1 MRNIKGSFLVSGCD
15 GVGLEWWD
23 CFSKISSVTILD
35 RPPITNAKVCGPSN
49 WSTTDPFFKADS
61 SGFSG
66 KCRPSIFGNKSNAAA
81 SCGEKKD
88 VDNGILKGSESVGL
102 VEEEAKGL
110 VNKFHS
116 LEFHSM
122 WNDKGFL
129 ILNKIDKV
137 IDMVDKFFLT
147 DNKGGCFSQD
157 QMKVIRRVKEMCKD
171 TGGISN
177 NGGQEAQD
185 DDTQGLGRTRLGR
198 IASAG
203 GRQLLEK
210 LNAARKNFP
219 MKVFLVLLGFYT
231 ANALATI
238 LGQTGDWDVLVAG
251 VVVAAIE
258 GIGMLMYRKSS
269 SLTTGRL
276 QSLVAMINYWKA
288 GVCLGLFVDAFK
300 LGS

>member
-1 MRNIKGSFLVSGCD
+1 MKHMTYGKGTIMLQLSLPLVEHENSKRLSVVHKSCHSMLNRDSIPSIKRQTSKFAMKSAAFPGKSSHSKRHY
-15 GVGLEWWD
+15 W
-23 CFSKISSVTILD
+23 KISFAL
-35 RPPITNAKVCGPSN
+35 
-49 WSTTDPFFKADS
+49 
-61 SGFSG
+61 
-66 KCRPSIFGNKSNAAA
+66 
-81 SCGEKKD
+81 
-88 VDNGILKGSESVGL
+88 
-102 VEEEAKGL
+102 
-110 VNKFHS
+110 
-116 LEFHSM
+116 
-122 WNDKGFL
+122 
-129 ILNKIDKV
+129 
-137 IDMVDKFFLT
+137 
-147 DNKGGCFSQD
+147 
-157 QMKVIRRVKEMCKD
+157 D